1 MKQNRTLVL
10 ILFTIISCGGGG
22 GGSSNTPTISIPP
35 TSDAIPPASDTSS
48 SSDTPAS
55 SPPVSDTPTY
65 SGNFDQLKAEFEG
78 YYEYSDHWGL
88 SAINA
93 SSAYARGSTGKNI
106 TIGITDSGLDN
117 SHLEIDKSRLLSDS
131 ALSYSNYTPNT
142 RQKRHGTMVA
152 SVAAGGL
159 SRTFDTPMH
168 GVAFDADVLFVA
180 IQLAEPDPDYD
191 PVDLGDDDGSG
202 NVENAPDFTGID
214 SFFQQLFE
222 IYNDF
227 NVDIVNNSYGY
238 SGNIIE
244 YTDAQVRN
252 AFPKTIAEMSQ
263 VDVLDS
269 EKTIYVW
276 AAGNAGGYA
285 DQGVDYSHP
294 ELLPGMA
301 YLIPEI
307 QGHSIAVVSIDEN
320 GGISDFSSRCGVA
333 QDYCIAAPGGRITAA
348 YSTSRTDTGIYE
360 SDITSNDYNTCVVD
374 NSCFAVTNGTSF
386 AAPFVS
392 GGLAVIAEHF
402 EGQLGSVE
410 IVNRMFATA
419 KKDGVYDNK
428 AIYGQGLLDL
438 AAATAP
444 VGTVSALMSQSL
456 NGPRLSATFTNIQLT
471 SPSFG
476 DAISNGISNQSVIF
490 FDDLNAP
497 FRRSLNGLVSDY
509 RNQIINLDGYD
520 NLYNFATETNDSENS
535 FFQVGK
541 SNYQDSGTEL
551 IAPAHLLDSKAD
563 KNQYLAY
570 YSYENKI
577 FFSQGI
583 NGSWALGAFQDKSLR
598 NIRSLRSKL
607 SNPWLNF
614 TAMGSSFGA
623 VKKLNA
629 DFNLAFALSNGRNRF
644 QSNEVFGDSNSSNV
658 ALVELQSKNKLPSV
672 QFGFLRENDSHLGM
686 SGSGALNGNS
696 NQITNFVGL
705 SNTLNI
711 MGGKLF
717 GSVYW
722 GNASKS
728 SSNEGMIKSI
738 SNLKSSS
745 FGFGFIATSNF
756 TRGDQIIFSVDQPI
770 RVEAGNLSLNVPYY
784 RTREKEV
791 LFNSFKV
798 NLSPS
803 GREINSKIE
812 YLSSFNQ
819 KINFSAVLGYK
830 TDPYHIKYMDDYAYI
845 SIGANLKF

>member
-1 MKQNRTLVL
+1 MVRNLSGQAPVQQQQGG
-10 ILFTIISCGGGG
+10 GGGG

-35 TSDAIPPASDTSS
+35 TSDSTPPASDTSS

-428 AIYGQGLLDL
+428 AIYGQGLL
-438 AAATAP
+438 
-444 VGTVSALMSQSL
+444 SL
-456 NGPRLSATFTNIQLT
+456 
-471 SPSFG
+471 
-476 DAISNGISNQSVIF
+476 
-490 FDDLNAP
+490 DLN
-497 FRRSLNGLVSDY
+497 D
-509 RNQIINLDGYD
+509 
-520 NLYNFATETNDSENS
+520 
-535 FFQVGK
+535 
-541 SNYQDSGTEL
+541 L
-551 IAPAHLLDSKAD
+551 IFLKD
-563 KNQYLAY
+563 
-570 YSYENKI
+570 
-577 FFSQGI
+577 
-583 NGSWALGAFQDKSLR
+583 
-598 NIRSLRSKL
+598 L
-607 SNPWLNF
+607 S
-614 TAMGSSFGA
+614 
-623 VKKLNA
+623 
-629 DFNLAFALSNGRNRF
+629 
-644 QSNEVFGDSNSSNV
+644 
-658 ALVELQSKNKLPSV
+658 
-672 QFGFLRENDSHLGM
+672 
-686 SGSGALNGNS
+686 
-696 NQITNFVGL
+696 
-705 SNTLNI
+705 
-711 MGGKLF
+711 
-717 GSVYW
+717 
-722 GNASKS
+722 
-728 SSNEGMIKSI
+728 
-738 SNLKSSS
+738 
-745 FGFGFIATSNF
+745 
-756 TRGDQIIFSVDQPI
+756 
-770 RVEAGNLSLNVPYY
+770 
-784 RTREKEV
+784 
-791 LFNSFKV
+791 
-798 NLSPS
+798 
-803 GREINSKIE
+803 
-812 YLSSFNQ
+812 
-819 KINFSAVLGYK
+819 
-830 TDPYHIKYMDDYAYI
+830 
-845 SIGANLKF
+845 

>member
-444 VGTVSALMSQSL
+444 VGTVSSLMSQSL

-623 VKKLNA
+623 VKEINA
-629 DFNLAFALSNGRNRF
+629 DYNLAFALSNGRNRF